1 MSRKNWVIFVLMLAC
16 GIGIFAY
23 SLRDIKLSSIIVDL
37 VHLNWGWFGAA
48 LLCICLYLFLEAVV
62 VKIFMNDVMTA
73 LPGRMQSGFRWLSNW
88 GMV

>member
-48 LLCICLYLFLEAVV
+48 LLCICL
-62 VKIFMNDVMTA
+62 
-73 LPGRMQSGFRWLSNW
+73 
-88 GMV
+88 

>member
-37 VHLNWGWFGAA
+37 VHPCCASA
-48 LLCICLYLFLEAVV
+48 CICFWKPWSLRFL
-62 VKIFMNDVMTA
+62 
-73 LPGRMQSGFRWLSNW
+73 
-88 GMV
+88 

>member
-37 VHLNWGWFGAA
+37 VLVFGSRG
-48 LLCICLYLFLEAVV
+48 C
-62 VKIFMNDVMTA
+62 
-73 LPGRMQSGFRWLSNW
+73 
-88 GMV
+88 

>member
-48 LLCICLYLFLEAVV
+48 LLCLCLYLFLEAIGECSNAFFNGRAAGTAVG
-62 VKIFMNDVMTA
+62 NDA
-73 LPGRMQSGFRWLSNW
+73 GGR
-88 GMV
+88 

>member
-37 VHLNWGWFGAA
+37 VHLTGAGLGQPCCA
-48 LLCICLYLFLEAVV
+48 SACICFWKPWSLRFL
-62 VKIFMNDVMTA
+62 
-73 LPGRMQSGFRWLSNW
+73 
-88 GMV
+88 